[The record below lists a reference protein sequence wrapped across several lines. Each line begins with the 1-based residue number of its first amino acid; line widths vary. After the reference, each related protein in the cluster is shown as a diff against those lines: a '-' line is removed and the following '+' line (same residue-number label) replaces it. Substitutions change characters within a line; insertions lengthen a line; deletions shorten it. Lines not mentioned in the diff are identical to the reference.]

1 MLKHSNDDVFL
12 EYHLDCIYNK
22 VFSVME
28 DIKVDNKDFENVR
41 YFFSLALEDYFGD
54 KEELMDMADITEET
68 LQDFFEMEFQTAA

>member
-1 MLKHSNDDVFL
+1 M
-12 EYHLDCIYNK
+12 
-22 VFSVME
+22 
-28 DIKVDNKDFENVR
+28 DNKDFENVR